1 MATYF
6 CTTRIPL
13 SGHPR
18 VDIAP
23 PINFEASSNLYG
35 HLLPPLPSHLS
46 HLPAPSAPLL
56 RTDSSSSALNP
67 FLVHRHTGVPPL
79 LWDLRTSARSI
90 LFPTS
95 SAGPGPGG
103 AAPLPA
109 VPMAS
114 SDYAQLATWPP
125 CGALRIGAIGGRASV
140 WRWPVDVRNPIGV
153 RCGDV
158 FRALIANL
166 HQFVRPDELADM
178 LPEHVA
184 LAAAV
189 ARVRVQSHPSSGTAA
204 AAMDDG
210 IRRVDCLLG
219 HTQFCGLVPGPS
231 PGEWTMY
238 VGVP

>member
-1 MATYF
+1 M
-6 CTTRIPL
+6 
-13 SGHPR
+13 
-18 VDIAP
+18 
-23 PINFEASSNLYG
+23 
-35 HLLPPLPSHLS
+35 
-46 HLPAPSAPLL
+46 
-56 RTDSSSSALNP
+56 
-67 FLVHRHTGVPPL
+67 
-79 LWDLRTSARSI
+79 
-90 LFPTS
+90 
-95 SAGPGPGG
+95 
-103 AAPLPA
+103 
-109 VPMAS
+109 
-114 SDYAQLATWPP
+114 
-125 CGALRIGAIGGRASV
+125 
-140 WRWPVDVRNPIGV
+140 DVRNPIGV

-189 ARVRVQSHPSSGTAA
+189 ARVRVQLHPSSGTAA